1 MLLRERDYCSWARC
15 EVKLASRLKVR
26 ISQMKTHPY
35 RMLAAM
41 LAAIAAVVV
50 ASGVS
55 PSTPASAASPAS
67 SSTTFAAE
75 VPSEGIAISE
85 PSSEGSLT
93 LTWDPET
100 FYFPKAT
107 GCTSYRFVL
116 ETSLSVPATS
126 LELSINATPG
136 LSNIMV
142 FEGSFTPVPQ
152 NGTREIVMELCQ
164 PFIFDGSLEGWDG
177 GRIGLGELIAA
188 VRLQGGG
195 FIEAIGYVSVKPIRD
210 PSGQFSDV
218 PASRPFAKEI
228 EWLAG
233 SGITQGFSDGTF
245 RPLGT
250 VNRDAMA
257 AFLYRFAGRPAFT
270 PPATS
275 PFSDISPSTP
285 FYKEITWLASTGVT
299 GGFSDGTYRPQGT
312 INRDAM
318 AAFLYRFAGRPSFTP
333 PSTSPFTDVS
343 PSTPFYKEI
352 MWLAQTEITGGFSD
366 GSFRAIQPVNRDAMA
381 AFLFRFD
388 NKGLLPD

>member
-1 MLLRERDYCSWARC
+1 
-15 EVKLASRLKVR
+15 
-26 ISQMKTHPY
+26 MKTRPS
-35 RMLAAM
+35 RMLVGMLAAV
-41 LAAIAAVVV
+41 AAVVV
-50 ASGVS
+50 VSGVS
-55 PSTPASAASPAS
+55 PSTPASAAIPIS
-67 SSTTFAAE
+67 SNTTFATE
-75 VPSEGIAISE
+75 VWSEGSAISE
-85 PSSEGSLT
+85 PSSEGSFT

-100 FYFPKAT
+100 FYFPKAS
-107 GCTSYRFVL
+107 GCTDYRFVL
-116 ETSLSVPATS
+116 ETSMSVPVER
-126 LELSINATPG
+126 LELSITAGPG
-136 LSNIMV
+136 ILNIEV
-142 FEGSFTPVPQ
+142 FREDFSAIPQ
-152 NGTREIVMELCQ
+152 DGTREIIMQLCQ
-164 PFIFDGSLEGWDG
+164 PFVFESSFDAWDSDS
-177 GRIGLGELIAA
+177 RIGLGELNAY
-188 VRLQGGG
+188 LWTSTGGVG
-195 FIEAIGYVSVKPIRD
+195 AGSYISVEPIRD
-210 PSGQFSDV
+210 PRGQFSDV

-270 PPATS
+270 APTSS
-275 PFSDISPSTP
+275 PFTDISPSTP
-285 FYKEITWLASTGVT
+285 FYKEITWLASTGIT

-333 PSTSPFTDVS
+333 PSTSPFTDVT

-352 MWLAQTEITGGFSD
+352 MWLAQTEITGGFND
-366 GSFRAIQPVNRDAMA
+366 GSFRTLQPVNRDAMA